1 MKVAPHLTVIMFV
14 ILALAS
20 LSLGFQL
27 DFGKID
33 SATHGNTTVNDSKP
47 IYGSDHLV
55 SKSQQ
60 FISLEKDSSKLH
72 SAQTGKLLQKPTNDE
87 CSLTVGTGGDYITVA
102 AALVIPCE
110 SSGYKITLLEETHVE
125 NLVIDIE
132 STILIKGAN
141 SEGPYT
147 QWTSNKDGENS
158 YLIELKNGYL
168 IIQFVDFQFV
178 QTTHFSTPTNGLIYA
193 RSTSQP
199 YPSITIEYCN
209 FRGLGNEQGSQQTN
223 TMIEISGG
231 YSLVVDECTFSSTKS
246 QNAVIKAVDYIQFSV
261 SNSNFTDINGG
272 STGAIEVYTGTGTE
286 WDILIQG
293 NIFDNCVGTKYGAIN
308 VDTGSATTTRYL
320 QIIDNQIKNCAGS
333 NTGGI
338 YINYAEFG
346 AFVLQTNIFQDNS
359 IISSQSYF
367 GCDAH
372 IVKASK
378 AGVSDPVYYYKDKTQ
393 GSKSNQLKSVFVEI
407 LEGSNQANFSLR
419 TISNQCWD
427 ASIEPEYFAD
437 CICTAQ
443 GHYNIDDMRSCV
455 CPSNDPDYQQDKCDF
470 YKLPTCSGDSDPDK
484 CRCDGTNYPSY
495 CLCPLDDLDT
505 TYTKTQCELEK
516 GEEIP
521 PDKCTGID
529 DEPNCIC
536 TLDNHPT
543 DCTCPD
549 DDADYSPA
557 QCQEDKQEVIPPVMC
572 TGIDDK
578 PDCICTL
585 DNHPTDCTCPIDY
598 HDYSQ
603 AQCLEDKYPVTPDK
617 CDPIT
622 ATTPEV
628 DCACPTD
635 AAKLELD
642 PRKETIC
649 KPSTGKESSGSIRA
663 VLYMIVAIVLI
674 PALALIF

>member
-1 MKVAPHLTVIMFV
+1 MFV

-20 LSLGFQL
+20 LSFGFPL
-27 DFGKID
+27 NFGKTY
-33 SATHGNTTVNDSKP
+33 SSTHGNTTAHVSSP
-47 IYGSDHLV
+47 TFGSDHLV

-87 CSLTVGTGGDYITVA
+87 CSLTVGAGGNYNSVA
-102 AALVIPCE
+102 DALVIPCE
-110 SSGYKITLLEETHVE
+110 SSGYKITLLNATHVE
-125 NLVIDIE
+125 NLVVDQE

-147 QWTSNKDGENS
+147 QWTSNIVGENS
-158 YLIELKNGYL
+158 YIIELKNGYL

-178 QTTHFSTPTNGLIYA
+178 QTTHFATPTNGLIYA

-199 YPSITIEYCN
+199 YPSITIEHCN

-231 YSLVVDECTFSSTKS
+231 YSLVVDECTFSSAKS

-261 SNSNFTDINGG
+261 SNSNFTDINGVG
-272 STGAIEVYTGTGTE
+272 STGAIEVYTGTGAQ

-293 NIFDNCVGTKYGAIN
+293 NIFDNCVGAKYGAIK
-308 VDTGSATTTRYL
+308 VDTGGATTTRYL
-320 QIIDNQIKNCAGS
+320 QIITNQIKNCAGS

-346 AFVLQTNIFQDNS
+346 AFDLGVNTFQDNS

-378 AGVSDPVYYYKDKTQ
+378 ADVSDLVYYYKDKTQ
-393 GSKSNQLKSVFVEI
+393 GSKSNQLKSIFVEI
-407 LEGSNQANFSLR
+407 LEGTNQAYFSLR

-427 ASIEPEYFAD
+427 ASIEPEYFAG

-443 GHYNIDDMRSCV
+443 GHPSQCT
-455 CPSNDPDYQQDKCDF
+455 CPEEDPDYQQDKCDF
-470 YKLPTCSGDSDPDK
+470 YKLPTCSGNSEPTGG

-505 TYTKTQCELEK
+505 TYTQTQCQEEK
-516 GEEIP
+516 EKQIP
-521 PDKCTGID
+521 PVKCTGID
-529 DEPNCIC
+529 DKPNCIC

-549 DDADYSPA
+549 DDPDYLLA

-585 DNHPTDCTCPIDY
+585 EIHPTDCTCQVDLP
-598 HDYSQ
+598 DYSQ

-635 AAKLELD
+635 AAQLELD
-642 PRKETIC
+642 PRKDTIC
-649 KPSTGKESSGSIRA
+649 KPSTGKEASGSIRA
-663 VLYMIVAIVLI
+663 IMNMIIAVVLI